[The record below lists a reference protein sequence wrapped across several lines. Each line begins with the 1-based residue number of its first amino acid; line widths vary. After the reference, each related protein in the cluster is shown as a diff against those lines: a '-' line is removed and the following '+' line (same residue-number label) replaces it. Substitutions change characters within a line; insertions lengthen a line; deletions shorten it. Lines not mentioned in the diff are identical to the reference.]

1 MNYIELNMLL
11 YYADFISLKATS
23 SPVTDSCKYYFVNNV
38 PMNSAF
44 LVDSQPF
51 YDVDNKYYK
60 QALEDLNVVKNKYG
74 DAGVASF
81 LEDICML
88 RARGVVD
95 AEQMLKY
102 IHQYSSRQERKQ
114 AFIDY
119 YKWLRNQK
127 YITAVENE
135 QGDLVEIE
143 CSKYVA
149 HYNKRFDTR

>member
-11 YYADFISLKATS
+11 YYADFISLKAIS
-23 SPVTDSCKYYFVNNV
+23 SPITDSCKYYFINNV

-60 QALEDLNVVKNKYG
+60 QALEDL
-74 DAGVASF
+74 
-81 LEDICML
+81 CML

-127 YITAVENE
+127 YITTVENE
-135 QGDLVEIE
+135 QGDLVETE